1 MSPTATSKNARACT
15 AKESEMSRMSDLYTD
30 MQEMLE
36 RGSSVEDVS
45 DFFNVPV
52 EWVQEALAGLMQ
64 DLEDDLYDG
73 EPSEAQEW
81 ADYDPDC

>member
-1 MSPTATSKNARACT
+1 
-15 AKESEMSRMSDLYTD
+15 MSRMSDLYTD

-64 DLEDDLYDG
+64 DMMDEEDDRQPD
-73 EPSEAQEW
+73 EAQEW
-81 ADYDPDC
+81 SDFDPDC

>member
-1 MSPTATSKNARACT
+1 MRTK
-15 AKESEMSRMSDLYTD
+15 MSRMSDLYTD

-36 RGSSVEDVS
+36 RGTSVEDVS

-64 DLEDDLYDG
+64 DMEDDRQPD
-73 EPSEAQEW
+73 EAQEW